1 MPSFT
6 NQGINLYYRDR
17 GAGEAVIFLHEFGGD
32 ARSWDYQMTYLSHHG
47 SLFRTLALNARGYP
61 PSDVPE
67 TADAYGWKENRDD
80 VIALLDNLQIEKAHM
95 LSLIHI

>member
-6 NQGINLYYRDR
+6 NQGINLNYRDK

-32 ARSWDYQMTYLSHHG
+32 ARSWDQQIDHISQHNHPR
-47 SLFRTLALNARGYP
+47 FRSLALNARGYP

-67 TADAYGWKENRDD
+67 TADAYGWKET
-80 VIALLDNLQIEKAHM
+80 VM
-95 LSLIHI
+95 M

>member
-32 ARSWDYQMTYLSHHG
+32 ARSWDYQVDYLSRHG
-47 SLFRTLALNARGYP
+47 SHFRALALNALGYP

-67 TADAYGWKENRDD
+67 TADAYGW
-80 VIALLDNLQIEKAHM
+80 
-95 LSLIHI
+95 

>member
-32 ARSWDYQMTYLSHHG
+32 ARS
-47 SLFRTLALNARGYP
+47 
-61 PSDVPE
+61 
-67 TADAYGWKENRDD
+67 
-80 VIALLDNLQIEKAHM
+80 
-95 LSLIHI
+95 